1 MSQPIDLR
9 PELVGWAD
17 NVLRLFDQK
26 VRALGIHEG
35 RLLSSFESHVYWHS
49 GGDLNKVQFAFE
61 YYGRFVDWGVGRGV
75 TAKERSNLVALGLT
89 KRRKKPWFSTVFY
102 KQIPQL
108 RQIIEE
114 RLANTLPLIVTQNIE
129 DNADFGRTPMQV

>member
-1 MSQPIDLR
+1 MSDSIDLR
-9 PELVGWAD
+9 PDMVSWAD

-26 VRALGIHEG
+26 VRALDIHEG
-35 RLLSSFESHVYWHS
+35 KLLSSFESHVFWHS

-75 TAKERSNLVALGLT
+75 TVKERSTLVGLGLT

-102 KQIPQL
+102 KQVPQL
-108 RQIIEE
+108 RALIEE
-114 RLANTLPLIVTQNIE
+114 RMGNVLPLILVQKIE
-129 DNADFGRTPMQV
+129 DNADFGRTPMEV